1 MKSKKASPFVIK
13 MRNLIKESQHNALVK
28 TIADFARHAIESDKS
43 EIGYYNYQNIS
54 YISSY
59 DKMNTTGWTVITQ
72 APVYEFM
79 GTVQTLRLSMYMIG
93 SIILF
98 ITLIV
103 VYIVASRIV
112 KPIQTT
118 VGALQSIAQGD
129 GDLTIRLPY
138 EGK

>member
-72 APVYEFM
+72 APVGEFM

-98 ITLIV
+98 
-103 VYIVASRIV
+103 IVASRIV

-129 GDLTIRLPY
+129 GDLTIRLPLK
-138 EGK
+138 GND